1 VFDIAL
7 RPAKQIFR
15 LVHLDKA
22 RGVLFEEVIEVLVGK
37 VFRLHMSWME
47 MIEVMTKIV

>member
-1 VFDIAL
+1 
-7 RPAKQIFR
+7 
-15 LVHLDKA
+15 VHLDKA

-47 MIEVMTKIV
+47 MIEMMTKIV